1 MNESA
6 FCVPTKDFCVAIR
19 LNKIDRLMSAMSR
32 EVKSSLRE
40 HECSQMCTCIYTLSS
55 RGEKKKSISGRQTH
69 KMRVRHLH
77 YYVATFI

>member
-1 MNESA
+1 
-6 FCVPTKDFCVAIR
+6 
-19 LNKIDRLMSAMSR
+19 MSAMSR

-55 RGEKKKSISGRQTH
+55 RGEKKNISGRQTH

-77 YYVATFI
+77 YYVATFIWQAGLIWKRQTEKKVFCNRIFKI